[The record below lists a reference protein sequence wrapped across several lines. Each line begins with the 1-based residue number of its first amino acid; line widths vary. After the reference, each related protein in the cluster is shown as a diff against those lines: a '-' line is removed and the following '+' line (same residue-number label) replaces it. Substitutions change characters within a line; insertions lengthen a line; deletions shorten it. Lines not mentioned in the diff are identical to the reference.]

1 MGEGQG
7 RGECPLVLAFLSGVP
22 STHGE
27 LTLGVREPLPAL
39 AAHSLLDWQVVK
51 PEDRGGNEWDLVQGV

>member
-1 MGEGQG
+1 M
-7 RGECPLVLAFLSGVP
+7 LAFLSGVP